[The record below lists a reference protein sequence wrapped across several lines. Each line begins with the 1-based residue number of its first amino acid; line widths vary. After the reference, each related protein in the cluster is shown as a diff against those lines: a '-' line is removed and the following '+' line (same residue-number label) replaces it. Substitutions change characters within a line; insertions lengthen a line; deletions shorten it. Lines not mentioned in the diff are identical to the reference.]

1 MCTRT
6 GGALAHTLESHGL
19 ATVQLSSVRGHT
31 ELIKPPRALYCEF
44 PFGRPLGKPN
54 DAAFQRRVLMS
65 AFALLERK
73 AGPVLEDFQETLEDA
88 TEEPL
93 ACSLPPAAHSDQ
105 PPEVDEALALRA
117 AYERQRAK
125 SGRTSVGL
133 TGGPDGVPSLLT
145 AFLKIRDGATPEAS
159 GLPADPHR
167 CAVDIRAY
175 YEEAALALADHV
187 PAARATES
195 WFFRTTLAGKLLR
208 DAQARLIADG
218 RTDYL
223 DTVVPRGQE

>member
-6 GGALAHTLESHGL
+6 GGALAHVLEAEGL

-54 DAAFQRRVLMS
+54 DPAFQRRVLTS
-65 AFALLERK
+65 AFALLER
-73 AGPVLEDFQETLEDA
+73 AGGPVLEDFPETVADA
-88 TEEPL
+88 TDAQL
-93 ACSLPPAAHSDQ
+93 ACTLPPPSHGEKPA
-105 PPEVDEALALRA
+105 VIDEALALRS

-133 TGGPDGVPSLLT
+133 TGGADTIPSLLG
-145 AFLKIRDGATPEAS
+145 AFLEIRDGAAPEAA

-167 CAVDIRAY
+167 AAVDVRAY
-175 YEEAALALADHV
+175 YEEAALALSDHV

-195 WFFRTTLAGKLLR
+195 WFFHSTLAGKLLR
-208 DAQARLIADG
+208 DVQASLIARG
-218 RTDYL
+218 RSDYL

>member
-6 GGALAHTLESHGL
+6 GGALAHVLEENGL

-31 ELIKPPRALYCEF
+31 EQIKPPRALYCEF
-44 PFGRPLGKPN
+44 PFGRPVGKPN
-54 DAAFQRRVLMS
+54 DPDFQHRVLRS
-65 AFALLERK
+65 AFALLERP
-73 AGPVLEDFQETLEDA
+73 AGPVLEDFPDVIDDA
-88 TEEPL
+88 AEEPL
-93 ACSLPPAAHSDQ
+93 ACTLPPPAHSDK
-105 PPEVDEALALRA
+105 PAEIDEALALRS

-125 SGRTSVGL
+125 TGRTSVGL
-133 TGGPDGVPSLLT
+133 SAGADGIPALL
-145 AFLKIRDGATPEAS
+145 ASFIRIRDGELPENA

-167 CAVDIRAY
+167 CALDLRAY
-175 YEEAALALADHV
+175 YEEAAMALADHV

-195 WFFRTTLAGKLLR
+195 WFFRSTLSGTLLR
-208 DAQARLIADG
+208 DVQTRLVAAG

>member
-6 GGALAHTLESHGL
+6 GGALSHTLESQGL

-54 DAAFQRRVLMS
+54 DPDFQRRVLMR

-73 AGPVLEDFQETLEDA
+73 SGPVLEDFPEPVSDS

-93 ACSLPPAAHSDQ
+93 ACSLPPAAHGDQ
-105 PPEVDEALALRA
+105 PAEIDEALALRS

-125 SGRTSVGL
+125 TGRTSVGI
-133 TGGPDGVPSLLT
+133 TGGPDTIPSLLS
-145 AFLKIRDGATPEAS
+145 AFAKIRDGAAPESS

-167 CAVDIRAY
+167 CALDIRAY

-195 WFFRTTLAGKLLR
+195 WFFRSTVAGKLLR
-208 DAQARLIADG
+208 DAQARLTADG

-223 DTVVPRGQE
+223 DTIVPRGQE

>member
-6 GGALAHTLESHGL
+6 GGALAHVLEENGL

-31 ELIKPPRALYCEF
+31 EQIKPPRALYCEF
-44 PFGRPLGKPN
+44 PFGRPLGIPN
-54 DAAFQRRVLMS
+54 DPEFQRRVLTS
-65 AFALLERK
+65 AFALLDRPS
-73 AGPVLEDFQETLEDA
+73 GPVLEDFAEAVSDA
-88 TEEPL
+88 TDEPL
-93 ACSLPPAAHSDQ
+93 ACTLPPPAHGDK
-105 PPEVDEALALRA
+105 PAEIDEALALRS

-133 TGGPDGVPSLLT
+133 TAGADGIPALL
-145 AFLKIRDGATPEAS
+145 ASFIRIREGALPENA
-159 GLPADPHR
+159 GLPTDPHR
-167 CAVDIRAY
+167 CALDVRAY
-175 YEEAALALADHV
+175 YEEAAMALAEHV

-195 WFFRTTLAGKLLR
+195 WFFRSTLAGKLLR
-208 DAQARLIADG
+208 DVQAQLIASG